1 MNVKDEVF
9 AILYDNKGS
18 FVSGEDI
25 AEALGVSRAAVS
37 KAVNR
42 LRGEGVP
49 ITSANRSGHRLESE
63 PVMLYAPAI
72 ERECGIKC
80 TVLKTVDST
89 NNEAKRRIAN
99 GEAGEFIIAAE
110 AQTAGRGRRGNSF
123 YSPCG
128 TGLYFTLALRPD
140 SDLATAT
147 GLTTAA
153 AVASAEALSEIT
165 GVEAGIQWVNDL
177 YIGKKKI
184 CGILSEA
191 VSDFETGTVQSV
203 VIGIGINLNTEEFP
217 EDIREK
223 AGSVGRKADRS
234 LLCGRICGK
243 LRRLCALLPDRA
255 YMDEYRRRSIA
266 TGQRF
271 SYIRGGKTLFAVAE
285 TVDDEGILIARSDD
299 GSELRLSSGEI
310 SIKL

>member
-1 MNVKDEVF
+1 MGVKDEVLD
-9 AILYDNKGS
+9 ILYKSKGS
-18 FVSGEDI
+18 FVSGEAI
-25 AEALGVSRAAVS
+25 AEALGVSRAAVG

-42 LRGEGVP
+42 LRTEGMP
-49 ITSANRSGHRLESE
+49 ITSANKSGHRLEAE
-63 PVMLYAPAI
+63 PDILYAAAI
-72 ERECGIKC
+72 EREAGISAE
-80 TVLKTVDST
+80 VLKTVDST

-99 GEAGEFIIAAE
+99 GATGDFILAAE
-110 AQTAGRGRRGNSF
+110 EQTAGRGRRGNSF

-128 TGLYFTLALRPD
+128 TGLYFTLVLHPD

-153 AVASAEALSEIT
+153 AVAAAESISEIT
-165 GVEAGIQWVNDL
+165 GVDVGIKWVNDL
-177 YIGKKKI
+177 YMGRKKI

-223 AGSVGRKADRS
+223 AGSLCKTVDRS
-234 LLCGRICGK
+234 LLCGRICRK
-243 LRRLCALLPDRA
+243 LARYCALLPDRS
-255 YMDEYRRRSIA
+255 YMDEYRKRSIA

-271 SYIRGGKTLFAVAE
+271 SYVRGGVTEFAVAE
-285 TVDDEGILIARSDD
+285 TVDDDGTLIARADD

>member
-110 AQTAGRGRRGNSF
+110 AQTAGRGRRG
-123 YSPCG
+123 
-128 TGLYFTLALRPD
+128 
-140 SDLATAT
+140 
-147 GLTTAA
+147 
-153 AVASAEALSEIT
+153 
-165 GVEAGIQWVNDL
+165 
-177 YIGKKKI
+177 
-184 CGILSEA
+184 
-191 VSDFETGTVQSV
+191 
-203 VIGIGINLNTEEFP
+203 
-217 EDIREK
+217 
-223 AGSVGRKADRS
+223 
-234 LLCGRICGK
+234 
-243 LRRLCALLPDRA
+243 
-255 YMDEYRRRSIA
+255 
-266 TGQRF
+266 
-271 SYIRGGKTLFAVAE
+271 
-285 TVDDEGILIARSDD
+285 
-299 GSELRLSSGEI
+299 
-310 SIKL
+310 